1 VELEASAGGAFR
13 PAAAQETVPPVSAAE
28 IADILANTTPHHA
41 AILSTIKRLI
51 DIVGALV
58 GLSVCSVVYLLCART
73 IRRQSGASVIFRQRR
88 VGEGG
93 RTFEL
98 FKLRTMRADAEKR
111 LQKLQHRNEMRGP
124 VFKIRND
131 PRIIPIGRW
140 LRRYHLDELPQFW
153 NVLTG
158 EMSLVGARP
167 PTPLEVERYSH
178 RHYLRLRMKP
188 GLTGLWQLYG
198 NAAVNDF
205 EEIVTLDCR
214 YIDKWSL
221 WLDFKILIKTLPKIL
236 RGTGC

>member
-1 VELEASAGGAFR
+1 LSA
-13 PAAAQETVPPVSAAE
+13 
-28 IADILANTTPHHA
+28 
-41 AILSTIKRLI
+41 IKRLM

-58 GLSVCSVVYLLCART
+58 GLSVCAVVYLLCART

-93 RTFEL
+93 QSFEL
-98 FKLRTMRADAEKR
+98 FKLRTMKADAEKG
-111 LQKLQHRNEMRGP
+111 LGKLQHRNEMRGP

-131 PRIIPIGRW
+131 PRIIPIGKW

-205 EEIVTLDCR
+205 EEIVKLDCR

-221 WLDFKILIKTLPKIL
+221 WLDFKILVKTLPKIL
-236 RGTGC
+236 TGTGC

>member
-1 VELEASAGGAFR
+1 MELEATMGGGRR
-13 PAAAQETVPPVSAAE
+13 PAASRETAPPVSAAE
-28 IADILANTTPHHA
+28 VAAILANTTPHHA
-41 AILSTIKRLI
+41 AISSAIKRLM

-58 GLSVCSVVYLLCART
+58 GLSFCSVVYLLCART

-98 FKLRTMRADAEKR
+98 FKFRTMKADAEKR
-111 LQKLQHRNEMRGP
+111 LGKLQHRNEMRGP

-131 PRIIPIGRW
+131 PRIIPIGKW

-158 EMSLVGARP
+158 EMSLVGSRP

-205 EEIVTLDCR
+205 EEIVKLDCR

-221 WLDFKILIKTLPKIL
+221 WLDIKILLKTLPKIL
-236 RGTGC
+236 TGTGC